1 MPLSPDTIVIA
12 SWGAWDLS
20 ATLVF
25 TWITMG
31 VLAGLALWV
40 RGRLSVGPKISAV
53 QSMLEIVV
61 EGICRQIEEVS
72 QQDPGPY
79 LPFIGTLFLFILA
92 SNLLAIIP
100 GFAPPTGSLS
110 TTIALAG
117 CVFIAVPIYGIRSA
131 GLIGYLRSYLQPTP
145 MMLPFQIIGEFSRT
159 LALAMRLFGNI
170 MSGSLI
176 TAILLSIVPLFI
188 PAIMQA
194 MGLIFGVIQAYVFAI
209 LALVY
214 ISSAASIKREAQAA
228 SRLPVP
234 ENSHE

>member
-1 MPLSPDTIVIA
+1 M
-12 SWGAWDLS
+12 
-20 ATLVF
+20 
-25 TWITMG
+25 
-31 VLAGLALWV
+31 
-40 RGRLSVGPKISAV
+40 
-53 QSMLEIVV
+53 

-79 LPFIGTLFLFILA
+79 LPFIGTLFLFILT
-92 SNLLAIIP
+92 SNLLAIVP

-110 TTIALAG
+110 TTIALAS

-214 ISSAASIKREAQAA
+214 ISSAASIKREAQVA

-234 ENSHE
+234 EHSHE